1 MGARVTV
8 VFQGG
13 PWDGRAMAYSSPL
26 PDTLVMAVP
35 VPASLPGGMP
45 GLEYHDYHAL
55 TMPGSRRR
63 TVPVAPYIYVWAGS
77 AQDLTK

>member
-55 TMPGSRRR
+55 T
-63 TVPVAPYIYVWAGS
+63 VPVAPYIYVWAGS